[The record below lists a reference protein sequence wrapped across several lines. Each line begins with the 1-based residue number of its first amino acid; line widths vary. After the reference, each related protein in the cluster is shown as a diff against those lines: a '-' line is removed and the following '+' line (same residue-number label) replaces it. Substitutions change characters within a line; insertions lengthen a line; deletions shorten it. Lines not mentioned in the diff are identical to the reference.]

1 MAWYMAALPALTPII
16 RNSSRRLKQGKA
28 ISFPI
33 ATSDSGAERL
43 SHEAAAHTRRP
54 ARRPARARAAV
65 QRRRPAAPL
74 WRKMAQV
81 GHASGAATATLW
93 FFYIILVTLQKSRG
107 QANMRSVKT
116 LGLLG
121 TGVIGGGWAARALHF
136 GIDVIAADVKPEMEE
151 WIRGAVANAEP
162 ALARLTSAPLPPKGI
177 LSFTTDLREMAR
189 RADFVQENIP
199 EQLALKQRMLAEVS
213 RHAAADVII
222 ASSTSGLTPTD
233 LQRDMVSPQ
242 RFCVAHPFNPV
253 YLLPLVELVG
263 GASTAQSTIDAAA
276 KFFKYIG
283 MHPLHVRHEVPGHL
297 TDRLQEA
304 LWREILHLVNDG
316 IATTGELDDS
326 IVYGPGLRWAAMGT
340 NLIYHLAGGES
351 GMRHMLA
358 QFGPCLKW
366 PWTKLEAP
374 ELTDTLI
381 DRMVEGTQVEAAG
394 RSIRELERLRDDYL
408 VAIQQVLRQY
418 DIGAGSTLR
427 ALEERLHKDAT
438 RASATAPADSARPLR
453 LMDATVRAEW
463 VDYNRHM
470 SDFRYVQ
477 LCGDAIDVLFRQVG
491 VDEAYRASGRMYY
504 TVENHIRHL
513 GEAKAGEALYVTAQV
528 LGVDAKRLH
537 VLQRVYRSRDGRE
550 IANAEQMYLHA
561 DTAAA
566 KASPADPTIR
576 AKLEAFARAH
586 AGLPVPPECGKAIS
600 LARI

>member
-1 MAWYMAALPALTPII
+1 M
-16 RNSSRRLKQGKA
+16 
-28 ISFPI
+28 
-33 ATSDSGAERL
+33 
-43 SHEAAAHTRRP
+43 
-54 ARRPARARAAV
+54 
-65 QRRRPAAPL
+65 
-74 WRKMAQV
+74 RK
-81 GHASGAATATLW
+81 
-93 FFYIILVTLQKSRG
+93 
-107 QANMRSVKT
+107 VKT

-162 ALARLTSAPLPPKGI
+162 ALARLTSAPLPPKGK
-177 LSFTTDLREMAR
+177 LSFTTDLKVMAQ
-189 RADFVQENIP
+189 RADFIQENIP
-199 EQLALKQRMLAEVS
+199 EQLPLKQRMLAEVS

-233 LQRDMVSPQ
+233 LQRDMVAPE

-263 GASTAQSTIDAAA
+263 GQKTSQSTIDAAA
-276 KFFKYIG
+276 EFFTYIG
-283 MHPLHVRHEVPGHL
+283 MHPLHVRREIPGHL

-304 LWREILHLVNDG
+304 LWREILHMVNDG
-316 IATTGELDDS
+316 IATTGELDES
-326 IVYGPGLRWAAMGT
+326 IIYGPGLRWAAMGT

-374 ELTDTLI
+374 ELTETLI
-381 DRMVEGTQVEAAG
+381 DRMVEGTQAQAAG

-418 DIGAGSTLR
+418 NIGAGATLR
-427 ALEERLHKDAT
+427 SLEDRLFTDA
-438 RASATAPADSARPLR
+438 AAGHAAATGDAGAPLR
-453 LMDATVRAEW
+453 LLDAVVRPEW

-470 SDFRYVQ
+470 SDFRYGQVF
-477 LCGDAIDVLFRQVG
+477 GDAMEPLFRRLG
-491 VDEAYRASGRMYY
+491 VDEAYRATGRMYY

-513 GEAKAGEALYVTAQV
+513 GEAKVGESLYVTAQV
-528 LGVDAKRLH
+528 LEADDKRLH
-537 VLQRVYRSRDGRE
+537 VFQRMFRRRDDKL
-550 IANAEQMYLHA
+550 IATADQMYLHV

-566 KASPADPTIR
+566 KAASADPKVREKAGQLVR
-576 AKLEAFARAH
+576 AQAALPRPAEAGRAV
-586 AGLPVPPECGKAIS
+586 GLGKHTGS
-600 LARI
+600 